1 MQLIERWF
9 EPVRPSQDYRRQ
21 DFVLLLLILA
31 VGTWLRFWHLDNVGL
46 HGDEDIMGL
55 AARGIVE
62 QGVPILPG
70 GMFYRRALA
79 HSYLLAG
86 STMLFG
92 DNEWALR
99 LPSAVV
105 GSLCGIFAFFMG
117 RRFLDPKPNL
127 AFVALIMFLPAMID
141 ISLTARMYV
150 FFIAGL
156 LIFATLLF
164 RWERN
169 GKVSSLLLAL
179 SALAATIH
187 LHPLAVFAAPL
198 FLFPGLANQSWKQAG
213 AGAIAMVSS
222 IAVMRLLA
230 SFTSQSYP
238 EESERLDLPATVQQ
252 SPIEL
257 LFQGHAR
264 VAILVAVLVA
274 IAVIAIG
281 TLRLERRKDVVP
293 AVLLFAFGVGACVL
307 LHYHLG
313 GIALLFGA
321 ILWLRTGVRAYSR
334 LLIIAGLVGAL
345 ALMQLFLLHQTGAF
359 PGRTIIGAVVGTP
372 SIWPVLRFVEFSPM
386 GIAVFAAP
394 VAFALHQLCQGR
406 RIPVHFLFFAIAVWA
421 QLLAIGLMRWNVA
434 ERYTLGTLPFF
445 LLGVVAGVVYLI
457 GSTGWG
463 ARLRE
468 KSIATVA
475 VAVVL
480 IGAIIN
486 PAAAWQASQNDYSD
500 HPDHKGAAE
509 FIRNLN
515 PGPDDIIIAEDS
527 INQMY
532 YLERVNYRLQ
542 NFVGA
547 KNHSMLRD
555 GTLYDQYTG
564 LPVIG
569 SGAELLAVL
578 AGGVAGNIY
587 IIGDGQ
593 VSDTL
598 SLRNRGNGISEVL
611 DSDQLEIIYAGRDLR
626 TRVWKLERRIRN

>member
-1 MQLIERWF
+1 
-9 EPVRPSQDYRRQ
+9 
-21 DFVLLLLILA
+21 
-31 VGTWLRFWHLDNVGL
+31 
-46 HGDEDIMGL
+46 
-55 AARGIVE
+55 
-62 QGVPILPG
+62 
-70 GMFYRRALA
+70 
-79 HSYLLAG
+79 
-86 STMLFG
+86 
-92 DNEWALR
+92 
-99 LPSAVV
+99 
-105 GSLCGIFAFFMG
+105 
-117 RRFLDPKPNL
+117 
-127 AFVALIMFLPAMID
+127 
-141 ISLTARMYV
+141 
-150 FFIAGL
+150 
-156 LIFATLLF
+156 
-164 RWERN
+164 
-169 GKVSSLLLAL
+169 
-179 SALAATIH
+179 
-187 LHPLAVFAAPL
+187 
-198 FLFPGLANQSWKQAG
+198 
-213 AGAIAMVSS
+213 
-222 IAVMRLLA
+222 
-230 SFTSQSYP
+230 
-238 EESERLDLPATVQQ
+238 
-252 SPIEL
+252 
-257 LFQGHAR
+257 
-264 VAILVAVLVA
+264 
-274 IAVIAIG
+274 
-281 TLRLERRKDVVP
+281 
-293 AVLLFAFGVGACVL
+293 
-307 LHYHLG
+307 
-313 GIALLFGA
+313 
-321 ILWLRTGVRAYSR
+321 
-334 LLIIAGLVGAL
+334 
-345 ALMQLFLLHQTGAF
+345 
-359 PGRTIIGAVVGTP
+359 
-372 SIWPVLRFVEFSPM
+372 
-386 GIAVFAAP
+386 
-394 VAFALHQLCQGR
+394 
-406 RIPVHFLFFAIAVWA
+406 VHFLFFAIAVWA

-445 LLGVVAGVVYLI
+445 LLGVVAGVVYLS